1 MKVLRHLFSAMFVF
15 VLFAA
20 SIAAQQTG
28 AAKKNY
34 ENIKVE
40 KFTIQE
46 GVKFPESSLDVM
58 MAEIVAEL
66 KKLGKFKDVS
76 MKVADS
82 APPEKSENG
91 AAVETK
97 TPESTIALSGTITKY
112 KPGSRTARYL
122 VGFGAGMTKV
132 KARIKFV
139 DTASGDVLFDKE
151 IDGKVIIGFFGGNS
165 NDATR
170 GFAREVAGIAKK
182 NFLPK

>member
-1 MKVLRHLFSAMFVF
+1 MKLLKSLLIALLFC
-15 VLFAA
+15 LFFAF
-20 SIAAQQTG
+20 SISAQQAAA
-28 AAKKNY
+28 AAKRNY
-34 ENIKVE
+34 ENIEVE
-40 KFTIQE
+40 KFTIQQ

-66 KKLGKFKDVS
+66 KKLNKFKQVS
-76 MKVADS
+76 MKIGN
-82 APPEKSENG
+82 EGGLEN
-91 AAVETK
+91 K
-97 TPESTIALSGTITKY
+97 MPESTIGLSGTITKY

-122 VGFGAGMTKV
+122 IGFGAGMTKV

-139 DTASGDVLFDKE
+139 DAASGNVLFDKE

-170 GFAREVAGIAKK
+170 GFAREVAEIAKK